1 MQAYL
6 ASKAVMQYCAAIET
20 HINGS
25 HHYASVKLPLPLKY
39 SGLAR

>member
-6 ASKAVMQYCAAIET
+6 ASKAAIQYCAAIET
-20 HINGS
+20 HIYGE

-39 SGLAR
+39 SGSAH